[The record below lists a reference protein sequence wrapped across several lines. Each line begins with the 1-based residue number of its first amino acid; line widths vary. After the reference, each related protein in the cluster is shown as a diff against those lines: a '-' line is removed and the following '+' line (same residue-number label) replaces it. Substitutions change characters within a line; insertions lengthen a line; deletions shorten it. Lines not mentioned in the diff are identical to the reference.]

1 MMTPSQL
8 ATLKADILA
17 NADTNTI
24 PMTYAGTEQIR
35 ALYNAASTTVVW
47 RTEAPVKAIYDAI
60 DWSKYTPTDA
70 ADGTTIQTNRMLS
83 IQTKQMNLQNML
95 QGRETIDASK
105 LNIRAGLRD
114 AVIQLPSGASGAMV
128 AAGGA
133 SGATVLTACTRKA
146 TRFEKLF
153 STGPV
158 ATGAVSA
165 NLLVLE
171 GQLSIDDAQA
181 ARELP

>member
-1 MMTPSQL
+1 MTPLQL
-8 ATLKADILA
+8 QALKTDILA

-24 PMTYAGTEQIR
+24 PMTYAGTEAIR
-35 ALYNAASTTVVW
+35 ALYNAPSTTDVW

-70 ADGTTIQTNRMLS
+70 ADGTAIQTNRILL

-95 QGRETIDASK
+95 QGRDTIDASK

-114 AVIQLPSGASGAMV
+114 AVIQLPSGASGAMT

-133 SGATVLTACTRKA
+133 SGVTVLTACVRKA

-158 ATGAVSA
+158 TTGTVSA
-165 NLLVLE
+165 NLLVIE
-171 GQLSIDDAQA
+171 GQLSTDDAQT